1 MAIFLGVCTLIVV
14 LLVVGY
20 AVGWLDRDHTAR
32 AREAE
37 LEVHLQT
44 FGATQQLAR
53 RAWAAREEMHDAI
66 SRENHE

>member
-1 MAIFLGVCTLIVV
+1 MATFLGICALIIV

-20 AVGWLDRDHTAR
+20 AAGWLDRDHTAR

-44 FGATQQLAR
+44 FGVTQRLAR
-53 RAWAAREEMHDAI
+53 RAWAAREEMHRTAT
-66 SRENHE
+66 REDDE